1 MTNQVKQLE
10 LDFGILTVA
19 QQERVNNFVKSQKTD
34 IERLIN
40 IQTKIENLLI
50 SGGFQEGIDY
60 VNDLKYGLE
69 TEDRKFGYGS
79 DEFEANVT
87 YMKSSGG
94 CKIIFERYNKYKN
107 EIEIGMSMVSIE
119 HDKLEC
125 SSITSQYRAY
135 KPSSLLQKLQE
146 NNKKAQNE
154 YNSANREQAIIN
166 YTIEKYKTL
175 FPNSTVTSASDYYR
189 GGRNTYTEFKIVKV
203 AFENGSYIIFRLGY
217 ENDKESIHKKFDAVE
232 SKLTAI
238 ELLNIFDKQNI
249 SAS

>member
-1 MTNQVKQLE
+1 MSNQATQLE
-10 LDFGILTVA
+10 LELGILTDA

-107 EIEIGMSMVSIE
+107 EIELGMSMVSIE

-125 SSITSQYRAY
+125 SAITSQYRAY
-135 KPSSLLQKLQE
+135 KPASLFTKLKE
-146 NNKKAQNE
+146 NNEKAQNE
-154 YNSANREQAIIN
+154 YNSANREKAIIN
-166 YTIEKYKTL
+166 YTVNKYKTL
-175 FPNSTVTSASDYYR
+175 FPNATVTTGKDYNKYR
-189 GGRNTYTEFKIVKV
+189 NDYTEFPTVIVS
-203 AFENGSYIIFRLGY
+203 FESGSYVIFRLGY
-217 ENDKESIHKKFDAVE
+217 ENDKEYTHKKFDAVA
-232 SKLTAI
+232 SKLSTI
-238 ELLNIFDKQNI
+238 ELLNIFNQQ
-249 SAS
+249 